1 MTIERDPDQT
11 VEMPRPIPLLDE
23 ELEDIDPEQTLVRE
37 DLVPKDQVRKDQVRE
52 DREDWESTVIRRIA
66 SHVVAVQSE
75 IEDIA
80 EDAFGWE
87 SAGLRRLSQE
97 VQRASK

>member
-37 DLVPKDQVRKDQVRE
+37 DLVPKDQVRK